1 VLRSGPSP
9 NFDKLALL
17 AAAEPQFVMVRQR
30 RGPDRCHRPDGCVQT
45 TSGRCWATFAFVT
58 SPTACRAALLVVVAL
73 VVAGCGSSSTP
84 AVPAGAL
91 PPRPAVSA
99 GVLPTKMLVIAEE
112 NHTETSALQQ
122 MPYLAALADAYGHTT
137 DYQAVAHPSLP
148 NYLALA
154 GGSTFG
160 VTRRQ
165 PTVEPPSPAT
175 ACSTPRSEPG
185 PTPRTPARR
194 PTLRRCPCRAGCSPP
209 AATPSSTTPGP
220 TSQTPKPGP
229 TASASTSLR
238 TTSTGALRT
247 DVDAG
252 SLPGVGKFVPDLCHD
267 AHDCSLGT
275 ADDWLRQWM
284 PVLMGGP
291 DYRSGQLALVV
302 TFDEDDNSGPNT
314 VLTTVTRRSSTMSS
328 APRPSPTT
336 P

>member
-1 VLRSGPSP
+1 
-9 NFDKLALL
+9 
-17 AAAEPQFVMVRQR
+17 
-30 RGPDRCHRPDGCVQT
+30 
-45 TSGRCWATFAFVT
+45 VT

-165 PTVEPPSPAT
+165 PTVEPPDRRRQRVRHRAQSRAQPQ
-175 ACSTPRSEPG
+175 EPQ
-185 PTPRTPARR
+185 RED
-194 PTLRRCPCRAGCSPP
+194 LR
-209 AATPSSTTPGP
+209 
-220 TSQTPKPGP
+220 
-229 TASASTSLR
+229 
-238 TTSTGALRT
+238 
-247 DVDAG
+247 
-252 SLPGVGKFVPDLCHD
+252 
-267 AHDCSLGT
+267 
-275 ADDWLRQWM
+275 
-284 PVLMGGP
+284 
-291 DYRSGQLALVV
+291 
-302 TFDEDDNSGPNT
+302 
-314 VLTTVTRRSSTMSS
+314 
-328 APRPSPTT
+328 
-336 P
+336 